1 MIKIQDTQYDTA
13 SVLNNHLMWCCN
25 HTEPKPK
32 FPHSNL
38 EYLNSIEGDDALT
51 TELKDEHEDEDD
63 EEWMENSDLEDV
75 AEAKVLRR
83 LRWSRIHG
91 R

>member
-1 MIKIQDTQYDTA
+1 MMSLT
-13 SVLNNHLMWCCN
+13 
-25 HTEPKPK
+25 
-32 FPHSNL
+32 PHFHL

-63 EEWMENSDLEDV
+63 EEWMEDADLEDV

-83 LRWSRIHG
+83 RLR
-91 R
+91 